1 MNLKKNLI
9 PISKSNSDNIIAN
22 PSQLTASFYF
32 GENILKSL
40 FVLLFCW
47 VSVCLFFLVRIPFV
61 MFVGMVKGLCRSIQD
76 INENLLEY
84 TPYPALITWIFLI
97 LFMLFPIFMIPFIWF
112 ALYKTNEDFKWSD
125 ILPFKNKYKR

>member
-1 MNLKKNLI
+1 MNFKKNLI
-9 PISKSNSDNIIAN
+9 PISKSNSDSVIAN
-22 PSQLTASFYF
+22 PSQLTAGFYF

-47 VSVCLFFLVRIPFV
+47 VSVCLFFLVRIPFA